1 MKKLQFA
8 REHSISGHLSAK
20 LRCRFYAVSNCGG
33 VMIKRARGGEF
44 GNGGVREERLVSRDI
59 KFRRDSRRTVYT
71 VNGKNSGIYLVLFKN
86 ENCAFFFV
94 ASFKKF

>member
-1 MKKLQFA
+1 M
-8 REHSISGHLSAK
+8 SV
-20 LRCRFYAVSNCGG
+20 LRGEQLWG
-33 VMIKRARGGEF
+33 VMIKRARDGEF